1 MGLLPNVLPIKYSIL
16 YSKKNLLNSRLF
28 WGNESSSSSSVV
40 EVGPKLQPRKR
51 KKTWKY
57 HTHVYSSIGPGPLQ
71 DVIVPQVLTKEIHK
85 ESMTPDLTDLT
96 NIYKNVTDAKD
107 WPPVDI
113 FASVM
118 DDEAKSP
125 KKGF

>member
-1 MGLLPNVLPIKYSIL
+1 
-16 YSKKNLLNSRLF
+16 
-28 WGNESSSSSSVV
+28 
-40 EVGPKLQPRKR
+40 
-51 KKTWKY
+51 
-57 HTHVYSSIGPGPLQ
+57 
-71 DVIVPQVLTKEIHK
+71 
-85 ESMTPDLTDLT
+85 MTPDLTDLT

-125 KKGF
+125 KKGNNVESDNLPNNAVLLYISSYNVLRLFRPRRQISLFTPSLRLLCGLPRCL